1 MINFPLASKYL
12 TTARLKPF
20 LLFFLVIAFITGL
33 GLILL
38 KEDEQKVQVV
48 DKNWLQ
54 IRPERLEQ
62 NIGLVGR
69 IEAVRQ
75 QTLSAPFEGVIK
87 EIMVQEVNVLRLIRY
102 WLTLI
107 LSKFKS
113 SYVRHRE
120 IC

>member
-1 MINFPLASKYL
+1 M
-12 TTARLKPF
+12 
-20 LLFFLVIAFITGL
+20 

-48 DKNWLQ
+48 NKNWLQ

-87 EIMVQEVNVLRLIRY
+87 EIMVQEGQRVAANQILAHINPEQIQIQLRQAQGDL
-102 WLTLI
+102 
-107 LSKFKS
+107 
-113 SYVRHRE
+113 
-120 IC
+120 